1 MVGKY
6 SVVSFG
12 GYSHERDDD
21 VTSGPAQA
29 TTISKLENLVQLEP
43 KNIDVSRK
51 S

>member
-1 MVGKY
+1 MEIVVTDMVGKY

-29 TTISKLENLVQLEP
+29 AIISELGNLV
-43 KNIDVSRK
+43 
-51 S
+51 